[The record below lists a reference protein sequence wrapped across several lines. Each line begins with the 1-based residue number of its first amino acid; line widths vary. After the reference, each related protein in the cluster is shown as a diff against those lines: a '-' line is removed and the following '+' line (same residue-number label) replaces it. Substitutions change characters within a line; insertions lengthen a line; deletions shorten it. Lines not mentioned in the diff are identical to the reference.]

1 MVVLYL
7 YGLFSEYVVD
17 LSGSRSMY
25 INEKEALSANRQMK

>member
-25 INEKEALSANRQMK
+25 INEKAALGVNREMK